1 MDQSA
6 KAPPTQV
13 RLGPI
18 LLSPGYGVKEVV
30 SFLFVT
36 CVCVSLNEFAN
47 VMLPLVLTQQLHI
60 DPHKQGLVV
69 GTLGAV
75 QQAGTLLCIM
85 AFGALAD
92 IYGRRPMLLLT
103 LAGFTLCMLA
113 YPFIGAVFALYVLR
127 FVWGVSF
134 TGYNAGAPTIA
145 MDIPDNR
152 SRGKFNSIVLLTP
165 WLAAAGFVLL
175 TSHLPSQFRGLG
187 LTPHLSLILAFG
199 LVALFP
205 LIGFVTTTVF
215 FKEPK
220 RAPVAT
226 GRVLARMAEMFS
238 NLKVVLA
245 YAGKNRKFGVMLF
258 IGSVVRTDTVIT
270 GSFLALWIVNAGHGS
285 GVDAITATKT
295 AGLVASIRF
304 VTKVIGAPVFGLIT
318 DKINRSLM
326 MLLSLAFMTFAFGYF
341 GFITNVFSTWM
352 MVGAAI
358 IGFAESA
365 EAIASQSLI
374 AQEAPPDL
382 RGSSVGV
389 FTFLGTATLIV
400 INLVGGYL
408 FSTVGFNSPLL
419 MEGAFHL
426 VVLIISVLLLRK
438 SAAAGGL

>member
-1 MDQSA
+1 MDQTSSPA
-6 KAPPTQV
+6 QS
-13 RLGPI
+13 RIGPI
-18 LLSPGYGVKEVV
+18 LLSPGYGIKQVL

-36 CVCVSLNEFAN
+36 CICVSLNEFAN

-60 DPHKQGLVV
+60 EPHKQGLVV

-92 IYGRRPMLLLT
+92 IYGRRPMLLIT
-103 LAGFTLCMLA
+103 LVGFALCMLT
-113 YPFIGAVFALYVLR
+113 YPFISVVFALYVLR

-152 SRGKFNSIVLLTP
+152 SRGKFNSIVLLVP
-165 WLAAAGFVLL
+165 WLSASAFVLL
-175 TSHLPSQFRGLG
+175 TSHLPSQFRTLG
-187 LTPHLSLILAFG
+187 FTPHLSLIAAFG

-205 LIGFVTTTVF
+205 LIGIGTTTAF
-215 FKEPK
+215 FKEPR
-220 RAPVAT
+220 RAPALPGKLLT
-226 GRVLARMAEMFS
+226 RMKEMVS
-238 NLKVVLA
+238 NLKVVLK
-245 YAGKNRKFGVMLF
+245 YAGKNRNFGVILF

-270 GSFLALWIVNAGHGS
+270 GSFLALWIVNAGHGG

-304 VTKVIGAPVFGLIT
+304 ITKVIGAPLFGLIT
-318 DKINRSLM
+318 DKVNRAMM
-326 MLLSLAFMTFAFGYF
+326 MLASLAFMTFAFGYF
-341 GFITNVFSTWM
+341 GFVTNVFSIWM

-374 AQEAPPDL
+374 AQEAPPQL

-389 FTFLGTATLIV
+389 FTFLGTATLII

-408 FSTVGFNSPLL
+408 FYKAGFNSPLL

-426 VVLIISVLLLRK
+426 AVLLVSVWLLRK
-438 SAAAGGL
+438 SAVADGL

>member
-1 MDQSA
+1 MN
-6 KAPPTQV
+6 KAANPPPQG
-13 RLGPI
+13 RIGPI
-18 LLSPGYGVKEVV
+18 LLSPGYGIKEVV

-69 GTLGAV
+69 GSLGAI

-113 YPFIGAVFALYVLR
+113 YPFIGVVFALYVLR

-165 WLAAAGFVLL
+165 WLSAAAFVFL
-175 TSHLPSQFRGLG
+175 TSKLPSQFKALG
-187 LTPHLSLILAFG
+187 FTPHLSLILAFS

-205 LIGFVTTTVF
+205 LIGIGTTTAF
-215 FKEPK
+215 FNEPK
-220 RAPVAT
+220 RAPTVP
-226 GRVLARMAEMFS
+226 GRVLTRMKEMFA
-238 NLKVVLA
+238 NLKVVLE
-245 YAGKNRKFGVMLF
+245 YAGKNRNFGVMLF

-270 GSFLALWIVNAGHGS
+270 GSFLALWIVNAGHGG

-304 VTKVIGAPVFGLIT
+304 VSKVIAAPLFGLIT
-318 DKINRSLM
+318 DKVNRTLL

-341 GFITNVFSTWM
+341 GFITNVFGQAI

-374 AQEAPPDL
+374 AQEAPPQL

-400 INLVGGYL
+400 INLAGGYL
-408 FSTVGFNSPLL
+408 FYKVGFNSPLL
-419 MEGAFHL
+419 MEGVFHL
-426 VVLIISVLLLRK
+426 VVLLISIWLLRK
-438 SAAAGGL
+438 NVALGKL

>member
-1 MDQSA
+1 MSKVA
-6 KAPPTQV
+6 NPPAQA
-13 RLGPI
+13 RIGPI
-18 LLSPGYGVKEVV
+18 LLSPGYGIKEVV

-36 CVCVSLNEFAN
+36 CICVSLNEFAN

-60 DPHKQGLVV
+60 ESHQQGLVV

-103 LAGFTLCMLA
+103 LTGFTLCMLV
-113 YPFIGAVFALYVLR
+113 YPFIAAVFALYVLR

-134 TGYNAGAPTIA
+134 SGYNAGAPTIA

-175 TSHLPSQFRGLG
+175 TSHLPSQFRALG

-205 LIGFVTTTVF
+205 LIGLGTTTAF
-215 FKEPK
+215 FNEPK
-220 RAPVAT
+220 RAPAMP
-226 GRVLARMAEMFS
+226 GRALTRMKEMFS
-238 NLKVVLA
+238 NVKVVLT

-270 GSFLALWIVNAGHGS
+270 GSFLALWIVNAGHS
-285 GVDAITATKT
+285 NGVDAITATLT
-295 AGLVASIRF
+295 AGTVASIRF
-304 VTKVIGAPVFGLIT
+304 VAKVIGAPLFGLIT
-318 DKINRSLM
+318 DKINRVLM
-326 MLLSLAFMTFAFGYF
+326 MLLSLAFMTFAFGYI
-341 GFITNVFSTWM
+341 GLITNVFGQTM
-352 MVGAAI
+352 MIGAAI

-374 AQEAPPDL
+374 AQEAPPQF

-389 FTFLGTATLIV
+389 FTFLGTLTLIV
-400 INLVGGYL
+400 INLAGGYL
-408 FSTVGFNSPLL
+408 FYKVGFNSPLL
-419 MEGAFHL
+419 MEGVFHL
-426 VVLIISVLLLRK
+426 VVLLISIWLLRK
-438 SAAAGGL
+438 NVALGKL